1 MEVILVSP
9 QQRLMPGEQ
18 VTFGIQGLEERP
30 AGGTYIALWEIEPPG
45 SLTPASGIFMAG
57 NKIYSVLDAAKPAPT
72 SVSFDVRVA
81 DRPVTVTAEVR
92 YSRDPVSP
100 SDADRSFPR
109 AEPVASARTT
119 VPANVPAPSTATPGP
134 APTSGSE
141 AVPGPAAG
149 SGPGAVSRPAAVSQ
163 TAANGG
169 ANFSG
174 PGAAGLTAAGQSS
187 PVAAGQDGR
196 PQPVAVTMHRAA
208 IGPTASQA
216 LWTLIRQSANALSF
230 DRYQEF
236 MDQVLGHGPANS
248 SAPFPPKP
256 FAQEQN
262 GPSSLTPRQMARD
275 LPWRLP
281 FVGVQPYHLL
291 KAATE
296 VFVMLN
302 CGVPVERFMEPSQ
315 EANPQ
320 TWFMSPTQQWTNT
333 FSVDAALR
341 EESRRYHRPV
351 TVEDIRDAWRHL
363 LHQGRTADRDL
374 PDDEVRTFLYLALVR
389 ANLPDVRISR
399 RGLDLSSEAT
409 LELDHGALTTMDILR
424 EKLTNPCFVELLWS
438 YWHEECGLVQT
449 MNAISW
455 RFQNRRGP
463 GDRDPLAS
471 MEIDPLR
478 PLSNI
483 VWGYVADEEH
493 RLSVARRSY
502 EYAHAYG
509 LTLLGKAVP
518 EVMPADSRPRFIEAL
533 HNLLHLCSVFYK
545 EDDDTTVV
553 ADGFPVLNAL
563 KEVHLLL
570 TQGASN
576 QYGDLGWTARLE
588 MLMQQW
594 ILARPE
600 FREFL
605 PRRIM
610 VDYPEAWMP
619 SVEAM
624 KTLQGWPSASVLH
637 FRDLA
642 IYGEQILL
650 SVRFEA
656 WPRIIDAQD
665 AANWA
670 RYWRPEVQNYAYAY
684 RAVTGVDVTE
694 RPDATAPAL
703 LLRERMR
710 GSLPRGRGRGA
721 LERPRQVVQLPM
733 ASRLEERG

>member
-1 MEVILVSP
+1 MCS
-9 QQRLMPGEQ
+9 
-18 VTFGIQGLEERP
+18 
-30 AGGTYIALWEIEPPG
+30 
-45 SLTPASGIFMAG
+45 
-57 NKIYSVLDAAKPAPT
+57 
-72 SVSFDVRVA
+72 
-81 DRPVTVTAEVR
+81 
-92 YSRDPVSP
+92 
-100 SDADRSFPR
+100 SDLSYPR
-109 AEPVASARTT
+109 AEAVASARTN
-119 VPANVPAPSTATPGP
+119 VPGNVPAVSTPTAPGP
-134 APTSGSE
+134 TAPGALADSG
-141 AVPGPAAG
+141 AG
-149 SGPGAVSRPAAVSQ
+149 SGSLAGATTDQASQ
-163 TAANGG
+163 L
-169 ANFSG
+169 
-174 PGAAGLTAAGQSS
+174 P
-187 PVAAGQDGR
+187 DGR

-216 LWTLIRQSANALSF
+216 LWTLIRQSTNALSF
-230 DRYQEF
+230 DRYQQF
-236 MDQVLGHGPANS
+236 MDEVLHDEPSPTTPFQPPLNGHSPSQV
-248 SAPFPPKP
+248 
-256 FAQEQN
+256 
-262 GPSSLTPRQMARD
+262 ARH

-281 FVGVQPYHLL
+281 FPGVQPYRLL

-302 CGVPVERFMEPSQ
+302 CGVPVEQFMESSKQ
-315 EANPQ
+315 GVNPQ
-320 TWFMSPTQQWTNT
+320 TFFMSPTQQWSE
-333 FSVDAALR
+333 FDVHAELR
-341 EESRRYHRPV
+341 DESRRYYRPV
-351 TVEDIRDAWRHL
+351 TGPEIRHAWEHL
-363 LHQGRTADRDL
+363 LDQGRGPERDL
-374 PDDEVRTFLYLALVR
+374 PHDERVRTILYLALVR

-399 RGLDLSSEAT
+399 LPHPDLSPEAT
-409 LELDHGALTTMDILR
+409 MELDHGAVTIMDIMR

-438 YWHEECGLVQT
+438 YWLEEAGLVQT

-471 MEIDPLR
+471 LEIDPLR
-478 PLSNI
+478 PLNNFL
-483 VWGYVADEEH
+483 WGYIQDEEH
-493 RLSVARRSY
+493 RLSVARRAY

-518 EVMPADSRPRFIEAL
+518 EIDPADSRPRFIESL

-545 EDDDTTVV
+545 EDDDTTVI

-576 QYGDLGWTARLE
+576 QYGDLPWTARLE

-610 VDYPEAWMP
+610 VDYPEAWMS
-619 SVEAM
+619 SVESM
-624 KTLQGWPSASVLH
+624 KTLQGWSSASVLH

-642 IYGEQILL
+642 KFGEQIVLG
-650 SVRFEA
+650 VRFEA
-656 WPRIIDAQD
+656 WPSIIDAQD

-670 RYWRPEVQNYAYAY
+670 RYWRPEIQGYIYAY

-710 GSLPRGRGRGA
+710 DSLPRGRGA
-721 LERPRQVVQLPM
+721 LERPRPVAQLPM
-733 ASRLEERG
+733 ASRLEEQGR

>member
-18 VTFGIQGLEERP
+18 VTFEIQGLGQR
-30 AGGTYIALWEIEPPG
+30 AGAGSYIVLWQVEPPG
-45 SLTPASGIFMAG
+45 SLTPASETIVMDRGK
-57 NKIYSVLDAAKPAPT
+57 NYSVLGAAQPAPAR
-72 SVSFDVRVA
+72 VSFDVLVP
-81 DRPVTVTAEVR
+81 DQPVTVLAEVR
-92 YSRDPVSP
+92 YSPAPVAPGNAGSSYP
-100 SDADRSFPR
+100 G
-109 AEPVASARTT
+109 AEPVASAETT
-119 VPANVPAPSTATPGP
+119 VPGDVPAASTPV
-134 APTSGSE
+134 
-141 AVPGPAAG
+141 VPGSAVSGPVAG
-149 SGPGAVSRPAAVSQ
+149 SGAGSAGS
-163 TAANGG
+163 GG
-169 ANFSG
+169 SAG
-174 PGAAGLTAAGQSS
+174 PGGGLTAPGTQ
-187 PVAAGQDGR
+187 PQDGR

-216 LWTLIRQSANALSF
+216 LWTMIRQSTNALSF
-230 DRYQEF
+230 NRYQQF
-236 MDQVLGHGPANS
+236 MDQVLGHAPGTTPLWPPKRTTP
-248 SAPFPPKP
+248 PFPS
-256 FAQEQN
+256 QQDNED
-262 GPSSLTPRQMARD
+262 LTPRQLAGL

-281 FVGVQPYHLL
+281 FPGVQPYHLL

-302 CGVPVERFMEPSQ
+302 CGVPFDQFMK
-315 EANPQ
+315 EATQGNPA
-320 TWFMSPTQQWTNT
+320 TSFMSPTQQWTTEFDVNAEIR
-333 FSVDAALR
+333 D
-341 EESRRYHRPV
+341 ESRRYYRPV
-351 TVEDIRDAWRHL
+351 TGQEISDAWNHL
-363 LHQGRTADRDL
+363 LNQGQAADRDL
-374 PDDEVRTFLYLALVR
+374 PDNSLRTILYLALVR

-399 RGLDLSSEAT
+399 LPGLDLSPEAT
-409 LELDHGALTTMDILR
+409 VELDRGAVTLMDIMR

-438 YWHEECGLVQT
+438 YWLEEAGLVQT

-471 MEIDPLR
+471 LEIDPLR
-478 PLSNI
+478 PLNNFL
-483 VWGYVADEEH
+483 WGYIQDEEH
-493 RLSVARRSY
+493 RLSVARRAY

-518 EVMPADSRPRFIEAL
+518 EVVPADSRARFIESL
-533 HNLLHLCSVFYK
+533 HNLLHLCAVFYK

-576 QYGDLGWTARLE
+576 QYGDLPWNARLE

-610 VDYPEAWMP
+610 VDYPEAWMS
-619 SVEAM
+619 SVETM
-624 KTLQGWPSASVLH
+624 KTLQGWSSASVLH

-642 IYGEQILL
+642 KFGEQIVL

-656 WPRIIDAQD
+656 WPSLIDAQD

-670 RYWRPEVQNYAYAY
+670 RYWRPEIQGYIYAY

-710 GSLPRGRGRGA
+710 ESLPRGRGV
-721 LERPRQVVQLPM
+721 LERPRPVAQLPM
-733 ASRLEERG
+733 ASRLEEQGR